1 MKKRNLIIAATLA
14 AALTIESTG
23 SIDNISNVNVIKKA
37 YAVTSD
43 EIELFPVTIRYN
55 INEWEVYL
63 EFFNNYRLSLIENG
77 MSAEE
82 AAIFITE
89 LKTEFNE
96 KDGLTD
102 KDLAAEWE
110 EVRKNFY
117 KEQAELVLA
126 HTDADISKAKI
137 NTDEPVIEIEL
148 TSKQIEDLKSYV
160 TSILTPEQAKK
171 YSYKLSPS
179 IIDSIEN
186 GMSKTLI
193 EATMKYERYSVLR
206 NAYEKELGTNNI
218 SKEQTEEI
226 LSTIYSIKANMK
238 EQFIKN
244 NPQLSVE
251 ETETEFNTYFSD
263 FEKEAQNAY
272 FSSVEKEILECYGEN
287 IAEVKLERLGK
298 SAVLYAAPEN
308 IFKIADLENIDTINT
323 IDEEIFEAE
332 KVVSTVLLTTTTEAI
347 TTTTTTTTTTEQ
359 NVSKWASCGKNVSFN
374 INYDEGIVTIKGT
387 GEMSDYNEYASPLYF
402 NSYIKKVIVEEGVT
416 RIGSSFFAGRFNLEE
431 VQISDTVTSIG
442 KYAFKECGLKEI
454 YIPKSVKSIEADAF
468 IKNEDLV
475 IKGYTNSAAQT
486 YANKYN
492 LKFEALDAGTIIL
505 GDIDDNG
512 IIDASDASFVLGV
525 YAAIQAGK
533 EVNLTDEQLEA
544 ADVDGNDVINAS
556 DSSTILGY
564 YSYTQTGNNIGFP
577 DFISRKN

>member
-148 TSKQIEDLKSYV
+148 TSKQIEELKSYV

-206 NAYEKELGTNNI
+206 NAYEKELGKNNI

-244 NPQLSVE
+244 NPQLSEE

-359 NVSKWASCGKNVSFN
+359 NVSKWASCGKNVSYN
-374 INYDEGIVTIKGT
+374 INHDEGIVTIKGT

-402 NSYIKKVIVEEGVT
+402 ESYIKKIIVEEGVT

>member
-148 TSKQIEDLKSYV
+148 TSKQIEELKSYV

-206 NAYEKELGTNNI
+206 NAYEKELGKNNI
-218 SKEQTEEI
+218 SKEQTEKI

-244 NPQLSVE
+244 NPQLSEE

-323 IDEEIFEAE
+323 IDEEVFEAE

-359 NVSKWASCGKNVSFN
+359 NVSKWASCGKNVSYN
-374 INYDEGIVTIKGT
+374 INHDEGIVTIKGT

-402 NSYIKKVIVEEGVT
+402 ESYIKKIIVEEGVT

-442 KYAFKECGLKEI
+442 KYAFSESGLKEI

-556 DSSTILGY
+556 DASTILGY

>member
-1 MKKRNLIIAATLA
+1 MKKRNFIIAATLA

-23 SIDNISNVNVIKKA
+23 TIGNISNVNAIKKA

-43 EIELFPVTIRYN
+43 EIKLFPVTIRYN

-77 MSAEE
+77 MTAEE
-82 AAIFITE
+82 ARIVITD

-96 KDGLTD
+96 KDGLSD
-102 KDLAAEWE
+102 KDLAAKWE
-110 EVRKNFY
+110 EARQNFY

-126 HTDADISKAKI
+126 NTDADISKAKI
-137 NTDEPVIEIEL
+137 NTDEPIIEIEL
-148 TSKQIEDLKSYV
+148 TSQQIEDLKPYV
-160 TSILTPEQAKK
+160 TSILTPEQAEK

-193 EATMKYERYSVLR
+193 EATMKYERYIVLR
-206 NAYEKELGTNNI
+206 NAYEKELAKNEI
-218 SKEQTEEI
+218 SKEQDEEI

-244 NPQLSVE
+244 NPQLTKE
-251 ETETEFNTYFSD
+251 ETETEFNIYFDD

-272 FSSVEKEILECYGEN
+272 FSSVEKEILECYGKN
-287 IAEVKLERLGK
+287 VAEVKLDRLGK
-298 SAVLYAAPEN
+298 RAVLYATPEN

-323 IDEEIFEAE
+323 IDEEYFEAE
-332 KVVSTVLLTTTTEAI
+332 KAASTVLVTTTTETI
-347 TTTTTTTTTTEQ
+347 TTTTTTTTTEQ
-359 NVSKWASCGKNVSFN
+359 NTLKWSSCGKNVSFN

-387 GEMSDYNEYASPLYF
+387 GEMSDYERYASPLHF
-402 NSYIKKVIVEEGVT
+402 NSYIKKAIIEEDVT
-416 RIGSSFFAGRFNLEE
+416 RIGSSFFAGNQNLEE

-442 KYAFKECGLKEI
+442 KYAFSDCGLKEI
-454 YIPKSVKSIEADAF
+454 YIPKSVESIEADAF
-468 IKNEDLV
+468 IENKDLV
-475 IKGYTNSAAQT
+475 IKGYKNSAAQS
-486 YANKYN
+486 YAKKYN

-512 IIDASDASFVLGV
+512 IIDALDASFVLSA
-525 YAAIQAGK
+525 YAAIQTGK
-533 EVNLTDEQLEA
+533 EADLTNEQLKA
-544 ADVDGNDVINAS
+544 ADVDGNGVVNAS
-556 DSSTILGY
+556 DASTILAY
-564 YSYTQTGNNIGFP
+564 YSSTQTGGKLSFTE
-577 DFISRKN
+577 FISK

>member
-148 TSKQIEDLKSYV
+148 TSKQIEELKSYV

-206 NAYEKELGTNNI
+206 NAYEKELGKNNI
-218 SKEQTEEI
+218 SKEQTERI

-244 NPQLSVE
+244 NPQLSEE

-323 IDEEIFEAE
+323 IDEEVFEAE
-332 KVVSTVLLTTTTEAI
+332 KVVSTMLLTTTTEAI

-359 NVSKWASCGKNVSFN
+359 NVSKWASCGKNVSYN
-374 INYDEGIVTIKGT
+374 INHDEGIVTIKGT

-402 NSYIKKVIVEEGVT
+402 ESYIKKIIVEEGVT

>member
-148 TSKQIEDLKSYV
+148 TSKQIEELKSYV

-206 NAYEKELGTNNI
+206 NAYEKELGKNNI

-244 NPQLSVE
+244 NPQLSEE

-323 IDEEIFEAE
+323 IDEEVFEAE
-332 KVVSTVLLTTTTEAI
+332 KVVSTMLLTTTTEAI

-359 NVSKWASCGKNVSFN
+359 NVSKWASCGKNVSYN
-374 INYDEGIVTIKGT
+374 INHDEGIVTIKGT

-402 NSYIKKVIVEEGVT
+402 ESYIKKIIVEEGVT

-556 DSSTILGY
+556 DASTILGY